1 MDNVQSKTG
10 RVMRSG
16 MWKIRESIR
25 PFSLRSW
32 VAFGLVTL
40 AVSLAFA
47 KERSRLWR
55 SEDEGPIGATSIK
68 PIAVES
74 APLSS
79 SAEAIK
85 TKTRHAVTINR
96 PLGPPVIR
104 IDGTDPHGRQS
115 SIACSTC
122 HGLRPANYANRVPA
136 DLDQFHQQM
145 KFSHGK
151 LACFACHNPKD
162 YDSLRLADETVL
174 GYPDVMTLC
183 SQCHGQEAR
192 AYEHGA
198 HGGMNG
204 YWDLSRGARTRN
216 NCIYCHDPHVPK
228 YPSMQTTFK
237 PRDRFLNPDGTHQ
250 KSNHGSH

>member
-1 MDNVQSKTG
+1 MKSQTE
-10 RVMRSG
+10 
-16 MWKIRESIR
+16 KIRAGLS

-47 KERSRLWR
+47 TERSRLWR
-55 SEDEGPIGATSIK
+55 SEDESPIGATSMK
-68 PIAVES
+68 PISVES
-74 APLSS
+74 APLNS
-79 SAEAIK
+79 SAEAMN
-85 TKTRHAVTINR
+85 TKTRHTVTINR

-216 NCIYCHDPHVPK
+216 NCIDCHDPHVPK

-250 KSNHGSH
+250 KSNHGPN

>member
-1 MDNVQSKTG
+1 MKSQPK
-10 RVMRSG
+10 
-16 MWKIRESIR
+16 KIRAGLR

-47 KERSRLWR
+47 TERSRLWR

-74 APLSS
+74 SPLIS
-79 SAEAIK
+79 SAEAINK
-85 TKTRHAVTINR
+85 KTRHAVTINR

-104 IDGTDPHGRQS
+104 IDGTDPHGRHS

-122 HGLRPANYANRVPA
+122 HSLRPANYANRVPA

-151 LACFACHNPKD
+151 LACFACHNPRD

-192 AYEHGA
+192 AYEHGV

-216 NCIYCHDPHVPK
+216 NCIDCHDPHVPK

-237 PRDRFLNPDGTHQ
+237 PRDRFLNPDGAHQ
-250 KSNHGSH
+250 KSNHGPN